1 MLEAIQIED
10 EVKFLDAKNLDL
22 GIDQYE
28 DLQITLPDSSIQTQ
42 IKIIRSFPLS
52 NPNQFI
58 CLIDKDNNE
67 IGVIQDIKDLKKSDR
82 KIVVEQLEK
91 TYYMPKIKR
100 INSIDG
106 RFGVTQW
113 QIETNFGPSQINL
126 GSRMDVSPMDN
137 NRVLIKDVD
146 GNRYEIVNYN
156 ELDPKSHALLEL
168 YL

>member
-1 MLEAIQIED
+1 MLESIRIED
-10 EVKFLDAKNLDL
+10 EIEFLDAKNLEL
-22 GIDQYE
+22 CIDQYG
-28 DLQITLPDSSIQTQ
+28 DPQVTLPDGSVHQQ

-52 NPNQFI
+52 DPNQFI
-58 CLIDKDNNE
+58 CLLDKEENE
-67 IGVIQDIKDLKKSDR
+67 IGVIENIKDLKKSGR
-82 KIVVEQLEK
+82 KIVVDQLEK
-91 TYYMPKIKR
+91 AYYMPRIVR

-113 QIETNFGPSQINL
+113 QVDTNFGPNQINL
-126 GSRMDVSPMDN
+126 GSRMDVAPMGGG
-137 NRVLIKDVD
+137 RVLIKDVD

>member
-1 MLEAIQIED
+1 LLESIRIED
-10 EVKFLDAKNLDL
+10 EIEFLGAKNLEL
-22 GIDQYE
+22 CIDQYG
-28 DLQITLPDSSIQTQ
+28 DPQVTLPDGSVHQQ

-52 NPNQFI
+52 DPNQFI
-58 CLIDKDNNE
+58 CLIDKEENE
-67 IGVIQDIKDLKKSDR
+67 IGVIENIKDLKKSGR
-82 KIVVEQLEK
+82 KIVVDQLEK
-91 TYYMPKIKR
+91 AYYMPRIVR

-113 QIETNFGPSQINL
+113 QVDTNFGPNQINL
-126 GSRMDVSPMDN
+126 GSRMDVAPMDGG
-137 NRVLIKDVD
+137 RVLIKDVD